1 MLVAMEPRIDDIK
14 RLLPHGSIKVIAEKL
29 GISGPAVSQALRD
42 GKPGSRVVQE
52 ALRIAK
58 ESGGLEAAQ
67 TLQTLKAA

>member
-1 MLVAMEPRIDDIK
+1 MSKETANLK
-14 RLLPHGSIKVIAEKL
+14 QLLPHGAITAIAKKL
-29 GISGPAVSQALRD
+29 GIKQPSVSAALRR
-42 GKPGSRVVQE
+42 GLPGNPAVQE